1 MDIEEI
7 EPQGRAPE
15 LVGRL
20 AQVWERSVR
29 ATHGFLSEDDIA
41 GLAAVG
47 RLAVAWQDGVAVGF
61 AGAQDSHLEM
71 LFVDDAARGDGVGGA
86 LLAHAVMRWGVR
98 TLDVNEQNPLAAGFY
113 ERAGFV
119 VVGRS
124 PVDGAGRPFPLLHMR
139 LGRPGARPGRPRA
152 RLPRVP
158 VCRDRLCRPA
168 RPRPAPHPHPPAV
181 PGSTAPTRRSCA
193 TISAPARSWRA
204 STRSRAC
211 WTPTA

>member
-15 LVGRL
+15 LVGRLPVVTTLL

-29 ATHGFLSEDDIA
+29 ATHGFLSEDDIAGLRPEVAA

-98 TLDVNEQNPLAAGFY
+98 TLDVNEQNPQARDFY
-113 ERAGFV
+113 EHMGFQV
-119 VVGRS
+119 FERS
-124 PVDGAGRPFPLLHMR
+124 ELDEQGNPYPILYMR
-139 LGRPGARPGRPRA
+139 RETA
-152 RLPRVP
+152 
-158 VCRDRLCRPA
+158 
-168 RPRPAPHPHPPAV
+168 AP
-181 PGSTAPTRRSCA
+181 
-193 TISAPARSWRA
+193 
-204 STRSRAC
+204 
-211 WTPTA
+211 

>member
-41 GLAAVG
+41 GLRPEVAAGLAAVG
-47 RLAVAWQDGVAVGF
+47 RLAVAWQDGAAVGF

-71 LFVDDAARGDGVGGA
+71 LFVDDAARGAGVGGA
-86 LLAHAVMRWGVR
+86 LLAHAVKRWGVR

-139 LGRPGARPGRPRA
+139 LGLAGEAGVPGTAGGSTWS
-152 RLPRVP
+152 
-158 VCRDRLCRPA
+158 PA
-168 RPRPAPHPHPPAV
+168 SPPAQGAGL
-181 PGSTAPTRRSCA
+181 PGSPVPSRKAAARAAAP
-193 TISAPARSWRA
+193 ISHGKAAPDFE
-204 STRSRAC
+204 
-211 WTPTA
+211 